1 MTELKI
7 EGTSSTPNII
17 LDKNSGKF
25 EIKGK
30 SFPEESRIFYE
41 PVFEWLN
48 QYEKEPNDETLFEFK
63 MEYFNSSSS
72 LIILEIL
79 NVLDSIYKKEKKVTV
94 LWNYLE
100 IDEDMLD
107 AGEEYSDLVSIPFEY
122 NALQEADLE

>member
-7 EGTSSTPNII
+7 DKTDSTPQIY

-25 EIKGK
+25 EMKGK
-30 SFPEESRIFYE
+30 SFPEESRSFYA
-41 PVFEWLN
+41 PVMEWLEN
-48 QYEKEPNDETLFEFK
+48 YAQDPKEETLFKFK

-79 NVLDSIYKKEKKVTV
+79 NILDSIYKTGKKVTIS
-94 LWNYLE
+94 WNYLE

-107 AGEEYSDLVSIPFEY
+107 AGEEYAELVSLPFEY
-122 NALQEADLE
+122 HALEEADF

>member
-7 EGTSSTPNII
+7 DKTDSTPQIY

-25 EIKGK
+25 EMKGK
-30 SFPEESRIFYE
+30 SFPEESRSFYA
-41 PVFEWLN
+41 PVLEWLED
-48 QYEKEPNDETLFEFK
+48 YAKDPKEETLFEFK

-79 NVLDSIYKKEKKVTV
+79 NILDSIYKTGKKVTIS
-94 LWNYLE
+94 WNYLE

-107 AGEEYSDLVSIPFEY
+107 AGEEYAELVSLPFEY
-122 NALQEADLE
+122 HSLEEADF

>member
-25 EIKGK
+25 EMKGK